1 MSNMGYCRFENTLPD
16 LLDCEDHM
24 EDNLRSI
31 EFQARKKLIK
41 ACVRIAEQWGDF
53 EFEEITED
61 EDE

>member
-1 MSNMGYCRFENTLPD
+1 
-16 LLDCEDHM
+16 M